1 MKFAFAVAFLSSLSG
16 SIVFGDSCGS
26 FRDARGRSSVDV
38 APLPGFV
45 DVCSREFQLCV
56 MLTQGYPPS
65 VQTIAYFVP
74 IEEWDRYQKSEH
86 KGFSRYLIAQKGETL
101 SSERF
106 ADFKRYVH
114 LEQGSVPDHTKLASL
129 FESRGQ
135 VSLGIVDETPD
146 SISIGTVMKLTE
158 TALKRDLQP
167 AAINVVL
174 QIQGESLSLYIY
186 DSVKDANDTDRVK
199 ELAKYWV
206 QSIRMQN
213 SK

>member
-1 MKFAFAVAFLSSLSG
+1 
-16 SIVFGDSCGS
+16 
-26 FRDARGRSSVDV
+26 
-38 APLPGFV
+38 
-45 DVCSREFQLCV
+45 
-56 MLTQGYPPS
+56 
-65 VQTIAYFVP
+65 
-74 IEEWDRYQKSEH
+74 
-86 KGFSRYLIAQKGETL
+86 
-101 SSERF
+101 
-106 ADFKRYVH
+106 
-114 LEQGSVPDHTKLASL
+114 
-129 FESRGQ
+129 

-158 TALKRDLQP
+158 TALKRDLQT